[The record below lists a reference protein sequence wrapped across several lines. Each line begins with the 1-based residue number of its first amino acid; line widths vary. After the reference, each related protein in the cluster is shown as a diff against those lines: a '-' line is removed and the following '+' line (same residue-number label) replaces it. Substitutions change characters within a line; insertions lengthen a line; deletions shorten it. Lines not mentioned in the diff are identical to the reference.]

1 MALQE
6 MPARISLRHLLA
18 GLLDIEHDILVTAP
32 TLDARLVDDGGL
44 FLAASGS
51 QSHGLEYAEQALQR
65 GVSVIVYD
73 PVGGGDL
80 LAAKIRKQSAV
91 RLIELTDLMTKVSGI
106 AARFYAQP
114 SAELSVVGVTGTNGK
129 TSVSH
134 FIAQALNAAGGCA
147 VIGTLGWGELPA
159 LQQTINTTPDAVS
172 VQAQLANL
180 LQAGVSTVAMEV
192 SSHGLDQ
199 GRVKAVAFDG
209 AVFTN
214 LSHDHLDYHKN
225 MAAYGQAK
233 LALFQTPSLRFVVL
247 NDDDAFSQTIRE
259 SLSAGVD
266 IYSFSR
272 RDNMAEK
279 GCLFIANERLT
290 KSGLS
295 FDVTYAEE
303 TLFIKSTLFG
313 LFNIDNLVAT
323 LAVLLAKGDGFAV
336 AVNKVQQLVSV
347 AGRMQL
353 LSKTAKQPSVLVD
366 YAHTPDA
373 LKLALMSLREH
384 CSGKLKLLFGC
395 GGNRDQAK
403 RALMGAIASEYADE
417 VIISNDNP
425 RFESAEEIA
434 AQIKAGAK
442 DGACLTVELD
452 RAQAIEQ
459 LIVAAKN
466 DDIILIAGKGHEV
479 YQQVAGEETPFSDA
493 AVGLR
498 ALQRRSASL
507 LGGGQ

>member
-1 MALQE
+1 
-6 MPARISLRHLLA
+6 
-18 GLLDIEHDILVTAP
+18 
-32 TLDARLVDDGGL
+32 
-44 FLAASGS
+44 
-51 QSHGLEYAEQALQR
+51 
-65 GVSVIVYD
+65 
-73 PVGGGDL
+73 
-80 LAAKIRKQSAV
+80 
-91 RLIELTDLMTKVSGI
+91 
-106 AARFYAQP
+106 
-114 SAELSVVGVTGTNGK
+114 
-129 TSVSH
+129 
-134 FIAQALNAAGGCA
+134 
-147 VIGTLGWGELPA
+147 
-159 LQQTINTTPDAVS
+159 
-172 VQAQLANL
+172 
-180 LQAGVSTVAMEV
+180 
-192 SSHGLDQ
+192 
-199 GRVKAVAFDG
+199 
-209 AVFTN
+209 
-214 LSHDHLDYHKN
+214 
-225 MAAYGQAK
+225 
-233 LALFQTPSLRFVVL
+233 
-247 NDDDAFSQTIRE
+247 FSQTIRE

-303 TLFIKSTLFG
+303 TLFIKSALFG

-479 YQQVAGEETPFSDA
+479 YQQVAGEEIPFSDA